1 MMASNDIEWSL
12 TGEYLEACNCD
23 AGCPCK
29 FGADPTQGHCDG
41 IIGFEIKEGHYG
53 SVELDGLR
61 FALLLYAPES
71 PFKGNLR
78 TACYLDER
86 AGQEQREA
94 LDKILSGKAG
104 GFWSLI
110 SPLVSD
116 NRGIELAQI
125 DMDTTG
131 ERRRFLI
138 PGVLELAN
146 EPLVNP
152 ITGERQEVTV
162 SNTFDPFCASGRAG
176 RSVKAVCAVPDFEYD
191 LTGQQGYSGP
201 FQWAGP

>member
-1 MMASNDIEWSL
+1 
-12 TGEYLEACNCD
+12 
-23 AGCPCK
+23 
-29 FGADPTQGHCDG
+29 
-41 IIGFEIKEGHYG
+41 
-53 SVELDGLR
+53 VELDGLR

-116 NRGIELAQI
+116 NRGIEPAQI